1 MPGTI
6 RLGPL
11 GEAPVS
17 AVRAS
22 AYSPRANPNRARS
35 GRVGERCTCPLAQL
49 QDLQER
55 REAAH
60 ARRGGARHSS
70 ECRCSAWSCAGNAQ
84 TCCASRCIA
93 LFVRVQQQHGVE
105 LLLCHHIPHLL
116 KSLGAQLHCAVVGP
130 DTVVR
135 RHAIVG
141 NAARRHVH
149 QIDVQ
154 MGGDFGCGIFEVLVC
169 ASGR

>member
-105 LLLCHHIPHLL
+105 LLLFHHIPHLL
-116 KSLGAQLHCAVVGP
+116 KSLGAQLHRAVVGP
-130 DTVVR
+130 GYCRKAT
-135 RHAIVG
+135 RHSWKRC
-141 NAARRHVH
+141 AAACPPDR
-149 QIDVQ
+149 
-154 MGGDFGCGIFEVLVC
+154 C
-169 ASGR
+169 ADGRGFRLRDL